1 MKAYLRCFFEEYS
14 YEATDAETLLRA
26 YETIVADATAEAL
39 FSEALSAYESD
50 FRIDYKKE
58 ILGRAEKIASV
69 TQINHYTVV
78 LLLFISLTK
87 HLKEL
92 YLLRGLSMQI
102 YRDSVL
108 DLKWKLEECK
118 AVRGIC
124 GSFVGDWFPGFFS
137 LDRFALGR
145 LQFEIRTMS
154 YDYEKDGVKLEKGVS
169 RVINVHIP
177 RTGTPL
183 DKESCDAAY
192 AAARAFFADV
202 VGENA
207 PFICHSWLLF
217 PENKVLFPARTNV
230 YRFLSEYDVID
241 WEFNDGEDLW
251 RLFDTY
257 ELNPDR
263 LPTNGALRRA
273 YAEHL
278 KSGGRVGCGFG
289 VKIN

>member
-14 YEATDAETLLRA
+14 YEAADAEILLQA
-26 YETIVADATAEAL
+26 YETIVANATAEKLLAKAL
-39 FSEALSAYESD
+39 AAYEAD
-50 FRIDYKKE
+50 FRIDYGTE
-58 ILGRAEKIASV
+58 ILGRAEKIAEI
-69 TQINHYTVV
+69 TQINGYTVV
-78 LLLFISLTK
+78 LLLFICLTR

-92 YLLRGLSMQI
+92 YLARGLSMQI

-124 GSFVGDWFPGFFS
+124 GSFVGSWFPGFFS
-137 LDRFALGR
+137 LDRFAIGR

-154 YDYEKDGVKLEKGVS
+154 YDYEKDGVKLKKGVS
-169 RVINVHIP
+169 RAINVHIP

-192 AAARAFFADV
+192 AAAREFFADEL
-202 VGENA
+202 GENA

-217 PENKVLFPARTNV
+217 PKNKELFPARTNV
-230 YRFLSEYDVID
+230 YRFMSEYDIID
-241 WEFNDGEDLW
+241 RDLNNGEDLW

-278 KSGGRVGCGFG
+278 KRGGRVGCGFG
-289 VKIN
+289 VKIK